1 MGFYTVE
8 MSYLSQLF
16 ILNKTYFLKLTLEL
30 LQLVQTSNQ
39 SDMIH
44 HVTQLLSYLH
54 NDCKVTL
61 KFGDVIY
68 HVTIHSAFRKFLFQ
82 KLFQFLLLI
91 FQKLFI

>member
-44 HVTQLLSYLH
+44 HVTQLLS
-54 NDCKVTL
+54 
-61 KFGDVIY
+61 
-68 HVTIHSAFRKFLFQ
+68 
-82 KLFQFLLLI
+82 
-91 FQKLFI
+91 